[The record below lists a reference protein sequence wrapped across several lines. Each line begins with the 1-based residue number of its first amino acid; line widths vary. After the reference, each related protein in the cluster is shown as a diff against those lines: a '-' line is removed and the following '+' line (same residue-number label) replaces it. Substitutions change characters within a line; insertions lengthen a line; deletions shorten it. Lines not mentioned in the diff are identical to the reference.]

1 MIERAGPWVPAMSNL
16 LKGVS
21 SLKVKEVPGFVS
33 KYAGENLTKN
43 KVEGRLTS
51 WYHRY
56 KKEVRRGALVV
67 VQARPARQQHGQVVR
82 PGPLRQAMPMS
93 EAQL

>member
-1 MIERAGPWVPAMSNL
+1 MSNL

-56 KKEVRRGALVV
+56 KKEHIDTGSFKPFQDLVV
-67 VQARPARQQHGQVVR
+67 GVFLFSYVISWPKEYAHYKHEQ
-82 PGPLRQAMPMS
+82 
-93 EAQL
+93 EAKLAGGAAH